1 MILFVW
7 VFVIKLEDKCTIF
20 PVYSFVI
27 EGLELLQNGFLFHN
41 KSLYSEE
48 KNTLKIL
55 ELISRICT
63 DTMVYRYL

>member
-7 VFVIKLEDKCTIF
+7 VFVIKQEDKCAIF
-20 PVYSFVI
+20 PVYSFVM
-27 EGLELLQNGFLFHN
+27 EEPELLQKGFLFYN
-41 KSLYSEE
+41 KSLYNEE

-63 DTMVYRYL
+63 DALVFRYL

>member
-7 VFVIKLEDKCTIF
+7 VFVIKQEDKCTNF

-27 EGLELLQNGFLFHN
+27 EGPELLQKGFSFYN
-41 KSLYSEE
+41 KSLNNQE

-63 DTMVYRYL
+63 DAIVFRYL